1 MVFVLLC
8 SELAFE
14 LGLFMCVCMCVLM
27 CPWVCPSLQTQPS
40 TAVETQGLQLMA
52 SRSWLRDFRWEI
64 TCWLHVFNGKAANG
78 KQEQSRMSP
87 GMNNKSTWNI
97 SKWRQVRIGGLDNCD
112 THFKSNRKSFPTY
125 TRDQVCCTEK
135 YLLLL
140 AGNPW

>member
-64 TCWLHVFNGKAANG
+64 TCWPHVFNGKAANG

-97 SKWRQVRIGGLDNCD
+97 SKWRQVRIEGLDNCD
-112 THFKSNRKSFPTY
+112 THFKNNRQSFPTY
-125 TRDQVCCTEK
+125 TRDQVCRTEK